1 MTDIIQ
7 PYLTKAS
14 FRGVEFET
22 DNAGDSGGRRLVT
35 HEYPNREDW
44 YNEDLGRAKEPI
56 KFEGYITEPDLARK
70 REALLAALRQPG
82 PGSFYHPYERRFID
96 VSVATWDLHAS
107 KDQLGRF
114 DLSLDLMRE
123 GGEASPL
130 QVTNNRGLIADD
142 AQSLGDLSIA
152 AYLDA
157 ITSGDMAHDIRV
169 AVDGYMSTAIAWVGQ
184 ANTLSFI
191 ASNFDLRGLIV
202 AASEFVP
209 GSFGTIDTALSLVG
223 LVQGLTSVFNQRI
236 DQPEMTLNGAL
247 PIDVQTSPLTA
258 FQPAALLM
266 QSLRDTADITLP
278 RVESDAGQT
287 VILNGAAQAIESLVS
302 RTALGELGKI
312 VLDASYPDR
321 DTAMAARY
329 DFAQRIVDAQAQA
342 SRDQQMEIHQA
353 LTDMLRH
360 VGEQFADVSDSLQ
373 PLDTL
378 NGSLRRTS
386 LSVAYD
392 LYDDPT
398 RALELIDRNGA
409 MNGSF
414 LPPQIQYARNATD

>member
-1 MTDIIQ
+1 
-7 PYLTKAS
+7 
-14 FRGVEFET
+14 
-22 DNAGDSGGRRLVT
+22 
-35 HEYPNREDW
+35 
-44 YNEDLGRAKEPI
+44 
-56 KFEGYITEPDLARK
+56 
-70 REALLAALRQPG
+70 
-82 PGSFYHPYERRFID
+82 
-96 VSVATWDLHAS
+96 
-107 KDQLGRF
+107 
-114 DLSLDLMRE
+114 
-123 GGEASPL
+123 
-130 QVTNNRGLIADD
+130 
-142 AQSLGDLSIA
+142 
-152 AYLDA
+152 
-157 ITSGDMAHDIRV
+157 
-169 AVDGYMSTAIAWVGQ
+169 VDGYMSTAIAWVGQ